1 MDGSVVNMEEK
12 LLNASSG
19 DRGEDAREY
28 TQDTPAEETG
38 QNDSEIKESFLEILA
53 EERKNG
59 GISYQLRA
67 LKDKDLFPMLN
78 ILKKIGIKDLKN
90 AFVQNNTQ
98 DTSSEEA
105 ESDNSDNAENIK
117 SIKDIGLMTAFDLVD
132 ILTGNLQ
139 NIENEVYDLWSDI
152 SGIPVDEMKELE
164 FGTLP
169 LMIADT
175 FAQAG
180 NNSFFRV
187 LSRLLS

>member
-1 MDGSVVNMEEK
+1 MMDGSTLNMEDK
-12 LLNASSG
+12 LP
-19 DRGEDAREY
+19 
-28 TQDTPAEETG
+28 DTST
-38 QNDSEIKESFLEILA
+38 DDKKRLWEILE

-59 GISYQLRA
+59 GISYRLRP

-78 ILKKIGIKDLKN
+78 ILKKAGIKDLKS
-90 AFVQNNTQ
+90 AFVQDAYGGKNSQDASEDTQ
-98 DTSSEEA
+98 
-105 ESDNSDNAENIK
+105 NKK

-132 ILTGNLQ
+132 ILLGNLP
-139 NIENEVYDLWSDI
+139 NIEDEVYDLWSDI
-152 SGIPVDEMKELE
+152 SGIPVDEMKEQE

-187 LSRLLS
+187 LSRYLS